1 MTSQQSSRQVSELT
15 GKWGILGG
23 TFDPIQL
30 GHLTLA
36 TEIQAAGKLSGVLF
50 VPAFKPTHK
59 MGRAVAGWED
69 RLAMVRMAVAERQ
82 TFAVSSIE
90 AEMNMPGYSLNTVRA
105 LKQRHPKAH
114 FYFIVG
120 ADLIYELD
128 TWYKP
133 TELLR
138 EIRILA
144 GTRPLSGSGDDIK
157 RYQSERIEYIE
168 TSPVDISSTLVRRR
182 IKEGISPGE
191 LCDLV
196 GRQVAEYIV
205 SRKLYL

>member
-1 MTSQQSSRQVSELT
+1 LTSQQSSRQVPELT

-30 GHLTLA
+30 GHFTLA
-36 TEIQAAGKLSGVLF
+36 TEIQTAAKLSGVLF
-50 VPAFKPTHK
+50 VPAYEPTHK
-59 MGRAVAGWED
+59 MGRAVANWED
-69 RLAMVRMAVAERQ
+69 RLAMVRLAIADQQ

-90 AEMNMPGYSLNTVRA
+90 AEMNLPGYSLNTVRA
-105 LKQRHPKAH
+105 LKQRHPKAQ
-114 FYFIVG
+114 FYFIAG
-120 ADLIYELD
+120 ADLIYQLD

-138 EIRILA
+138 EICIIA

-157 RYQSERIEYIE
+157 RYQSEQIKYIE
-168 TSPVDISSTLVRRR
+168 TSPVDISSSLVRRR
-182 IKEGISPGE
+182 IKEGISPGK
-191 LCDLV
+191 LSDLV
-196 GRQVAEYIV
+196 GKQVAEYIV